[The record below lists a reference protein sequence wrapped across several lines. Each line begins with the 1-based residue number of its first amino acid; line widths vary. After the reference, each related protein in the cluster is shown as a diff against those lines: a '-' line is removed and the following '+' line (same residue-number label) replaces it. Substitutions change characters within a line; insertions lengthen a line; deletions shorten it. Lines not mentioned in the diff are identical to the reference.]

1 MQLAK
6 CFVLLVASVLAGALS
21 SEGSSLQLRSQHSL
35 GSSQRSEAF
44 QRLLLAKEDL
54 KCNKEGQSCTK
65 DDDCCEDKEFCKK
78 KIFSGVQVC
87 VSLAGGDCC

>member
-44 QRLLLAKEDL
+44 HRLLLAKEPT
-54 KCNKEGQSCTK
+54 CNKEGQPCTK
-65 DDDCCEDKEFCKK
+65 ASDCCEKEWCPKKPFSDK
-78 KIFSGVQVC
+78 QVC
-87 VSLAGGDCC
+87 RNPQTP